1 MIIQTPRLTLR
12 PYKLDDIEAFSEL
25 NSDLRLLTYELH
37 EPYDFERSKEELL
50 YWIDAYQK
58 TDGAF
63 GFYEMAITLTDT
75 QQLIGLVNFNFRDIG
90 QKVLEM
96 GFRVMYDFQNKGYCT
111 EALDAV
117 INHAFT
123 QHSVHKIF
131 CCSDVENKSALRV
144 FEKLKMEKEATLKMH
159 ILMPNGFY
167 IDEVVYA
174 IFRS

>member
-12 PYKLDDIEAFSEL
+12 PYKLDDIEAFTEL
-25 NSDLRLLTYELH
+25 NSDPRLLTYELH
-37 EPYDFERSKEELL
+37 EPYDFDRSKEELL

-63 GFYEMAITLTDT
+63 GFSEMAVMLTDT
-75 QQLIGLVNFNFRDIG
+75 KQVIGLVDFTFRDMR
-90 QKVLEM
+90 QNVLEL
-96 GFRVMYDFQNKGYCT
+96 GFRIMYDFQNKGYGT
-111 EALDAV
+111 EALQAV

-123 QHSVHKIF
+123 EHSIRKIY
-131 CCSDVENKSALRV
+131 CCSDAENKSAVTV

-159 ILMPNGFY
+159 TLMPNGTY

-174 IFRS
+174 IFRN

>member
-12 PYKLDDIEAFSEL
+12 PYKLDDIEAYSEL
-25 NSDLRLLTYELH
+25 NSDPRLLTYELH
-37 EPYDFERSKEELL
+37 EPYDFEMSKQVLL

-63 GFYEMAITLTDT
+63 GFSEMAVTLTDSE
-75 QQLIGLVNFNFRDIG
+75 QLIGLITFTFRDIK
-90 QKVLEM
+90 QQVLEL
-96 GFRVMYDFQNKGYCT
+96 GFRFMYDFQNKGYCT
-111 EALDAV
+111 EALHAV
-117 INHAFT
+117 MQHAFT
-123 QHSVHKIF
+123 QHSIHKIF
-131 CCSDVENKSALRV
+131 CCSDAENKSALRV

-174 IFRS
+174 IFRN